1 MKDAHCVKNKQKK
14 ANGELISGW
23 RLCENCHGL
32 LWKRNLKKKNLSGFI
47 KNFNTKTNLPL
58 DSVSMNFLRSPQI
71 FVIHTNSIANN

>member
-32 LWKRNLKKKNLSGFI
+32 LWKRNLKKK
-47 KNFNTKTNLPL
+47 KPEW
-58 DSVSMNFLRSPQI
+58 
-71 FVIHTNSIANN
+71 IHKKFQHQNKLTT